1 MVTTLSYDIGL
12 MGLNEQTLYILCTCP
27 LQYPL
32 LFIHGESGWSNKLRL
47 TVDEQETDRKMTMN
61 MFYSYQLHN
70 RLNMYTLLLR
80 GGRLFQQYMVDA
92 YASIEQDRLNY
103 LRYNQNALRNE
114 FLQGIHDSVMCGDIK
129 GKDIGKRTF
138 LLSTFTGGP
147 RHMYKHY
154 QDALAI
160 SWKSTVFHYIYM

>member
-1 MVTTLSYDIGL
+1 